1 MDDLYMYSRQDSLTP
16 TGYTAMET
24 RQDVRVRRSIS
35 ETSPEAALPPEPL
48 YRCMAPGP
56 VGFIRRGELDGL
68 IEALRTGAAS
78 ESPIALVGPEGFGK
92 TALAQAACWDPRV
105 RSAFPDGIL
114 WAAFSE
120 GLEAY
125 GRLARLREI
134 IRWWTR
140 SEPPAF
146 ATEAAAGAH
155 LSLLLAGRRVLLVID
170 GAASAMD
177 MTSFAGLPA
186 GVTLLA
192 TARDRAVLPADAM
205 EVAIG
210 SMATPEA
217 VELLRANLPRAFEGT
232 FQALARRLGNWP
244 LLLAIVNRQIR
255 EWNVRD
261 RSALESALREVVR
274 ALDIVGLDAGF
285 DREDPLAR
293 RSAVW
298 RAVAIALRSLVGSD
312 RDRLLDLAVFPAE
325 EDIPLAVV
333 RSLWGLG
340 AVEVRKLGKRL
351 RDLSLVS
358 LDPWAGTLR
367 LHAVVAG
374 FLLGR
379 RRGELSLL
387 HGRLLDACRPASGRW
402 ADLPTGEAYL
412 WRRLA
417 GHLLAAGRSEE
428 FRETLLDLSFL
439 RAKLEAT
446 DIHSLI
452 ADFGLGTGKDGDL
465 SLVREAL
472 RLSAGALAGDTAQL
486 APQLLGRLLD
496 RRERALQTLLN
507 AARGW
512 RETAWLKPQTASFVR
527 PGAAASQ
534 DAGAEAPA
542 TPRSKAPMAVYGFLA
557 VSADGPALRLWDLE
571 TSETLNSLEGHTA
584 GVTALALVGARHVLS
599 GARDKTLRLWDLSTG
614 RALRTFEGHKDWIS
628 ALAVVDANRA
638 LSGACDGTVRLWD
651 LETGETLRT
660 FEGHRHGI
668 TALALPDAHRVL
680 TAQRV
685 LSASQDGTLRLWNLE
700 TGKSLRTLTGH
711 TGWITALAILSAH
724 RAVSAALDGTLRL
737 WDLDRGEPLAVLH
750 LDAPVRTL
758 TAGPDGRTVSAAD
771 DAGRTHLL
779 ELVEPE

>member
-1 MDDLYMYSRQDSLTP
+1 MDELYMYSRQDSLTP
-16 TGYTAMET
+16 SGYNAIEP
-24 RQDVRVRRSIS
+24 RHDIRVRRSIS
-35 ETSPEAALPPEPL
+35 DSSPEAALPPEPI

-56 VGFIRRGELDGL
+56 VGFIRRGELDRL
-68 IEALRTGAAS
+68 IEALRTGAAG
-78 ESPIALVGPEGFGK
+78 EAPIALVGAEGFGK

-105 RSAFPDGIL
+105 RSAFPDGVL
-114 WAAFSE
+114 WASLGE
-120 GLEAY
+120 GLDVA
-125 GRLARLREI
+125 GRLARLREV
-134 IRWWTR
+134 IRWWSRT
-140 SEPPAF
+140 EPPAF
-146 ATEAAAGAH
+146 ATEGAANAH
-155 LSLLLAGRRVLLVID
+155 LSLILAGRRVLLVVD
-170 GAASAMD
+170 GAACAAD
-177 MTSFAGLPA
+177 FRSFEGLPA

-192 TARDRAVLPADAM
+192 TARDGAVLPADTRPI
-205 EVAIG
+205 AIG
-210 SMATPEA
+210 PMATPEA
-217 VELLRANLPRAFEGT
+217 VDLLRASLPRACDGT

-255 EWNVRD
+255 EWNVKD

-285 DREDPLAR
+285 DHEDPKAR
-293 RSAVW
+293 RAAIW
-298 RAVAIALRSLVGSD
+298 RAVAIALRSLGGHD

-333 RSLWGLG
+333 RNLWGLG
-340 AVEVRKLGKRL
+340 TIEARKLGKRL

-367 LHAVVAG
+367 LHAVVSG
-374 FLLGR
+374 FLVGR

-387 HGRLLDACRPASGRW
+387 QGRLLDACRPESGRW
-402 ADLPTGEAYL
+402 TDLPAGETYL
-412 WRRLA
+412 WRHLA
-417 GHLLAAGRSEE
+417 GHLLGAGRREE
-428 FRETLLDLSFL
+428 LRETLLDLSFL
-439 RAKLEAT
+439 GAKLEVMG
-446 DIHSLI
+446 IHSLI
-452 ADFGLGTGKDGDL
+452 ADFDLGTGKDADL

-472 RLSAGALAGDTAQL
+472 RLSAAALSGDPAQL

-496 RRERALQTLLN
+496 RRERALQPLLN

-527 PGAAASQ
+527 PGALASEEN
-534 DAGAEAPA
+534 GTGVPA
-542 TPRSKAPMAVYGFLA
+542 SPRSKTPMAVYGFLA

-571 TSETLNSLEGHTA
+571 TSETLNRLEGHTA
-584 GVTALALVGARHVLS
+584 GVTALALIGGRQALS

-614 RALRTFEGHKDWIS
+614 CVLRTFVGHKDWIS
-628 ALAVVDANRA
+628 AVTLVDSSRA
-638 LSGACDGTVRLWD
+638 LSGACDGTMRLWN
-651 LETGETLRT
+651 LETGETVRS
-660 FEGHRHGI
+660 FESHRHGV
-668 TALALPDAHRVL
+668 TALALADAY
-680 TAQRV
+680 RV
-685 LSASQDGTLRLWNLE
+685 LSASQDGTLRISNLE

-711 TGWITALAILSAH
+711 TGWVTAVAILSAH

-758 TAGPDGRTVSAAD
+758 TAGPDGRSVSAAD

>member
-1 MDDLYMYSRQDSLTP
+1 MDELYMYSRQDSLTP
-16 TGYTAMET
+16 SGYNAIEP

-35 ETSPEAALPPEPL
+35 DSSPEAALSPEPI

-56 VGFIRRGELDGL
+56 VGFIRRGELDRL
-68 IEALRTGAAS
+68 IEALRTGAAG
-78 ESPIALVGPEGFGK
+78 EAPIALVGSEGFGK

-105 RSAFPDGIL
+105 RSAFPDGVL
-114 WAAFSE
+114 WASLGD
-120 GLEAY
+120 GLEAS

-134 IRWWTR
+134 ICWWSRT
-140 SEPPAF
+140 EPPAF
-146 ATEAAAGAH
+146 ATERAASAH
-155 LSLLLAGRRVLLVID
+155 LSLLLAGRRILLVLD
-170 GAASAMD
+170 GAASTAD
-177 MTSFAGLPA
+177 LRAFEGLPA

-192 TARDRAVLPADAM
+192 TARDGAVLPADARPI
-205 EVAIG
+205 AIG
-210 SMATPEA
+210 PMATPEA
-217 VELLRANLPRAFEGT
+217 VELLRASLPRAFEGT

-255 EWNVRD
+255 EWNVKD

-298 RAVAIALRSLVGSD
+298 RAVTVALRSLGSSD
-312 RDRLLDLAVFPAE
+312 RDRLLDLSVFPAA

-340 AVEVRKLGKRL
+340 TIEARKLGKRL
-351 RDLSLVS
+351 RDLALVS
-358 LDPWAGTLR
+358 FDPWAGTLR
-367 LHAVVAG
+367 MHVVVSG

-387 HGRLLDACRPASGRW
+387 QGRLVDACRPESGRW
-402 ADLPTGEAYL
+402 ADLPAGETYL
-412 WRRLA
+412 WRHLA
-417 GHLLAAGRSEE
+417 GHLVGAGRREE
-428 FRETLLDLSFL
+428 LRETLLDFSFL
-439 RAKLEAT
+439 QAKLEVM
-446 DIHSLI
+446 DVHSLI
-452 ADFGLGTGKDGDL
+452 ADFDLAAGKDGDL

-472 RLSAGALAGDTAQL
+472 QLSAGALSSDPTQL

-496 RRERALQTLLN
+496 RRERGLQPLLN

-527 PGAAASQ
+527 PGASAFEEDGAVASS
-534 DAGAEAPA
+534 
-542 TPRSKAPMAVYGFLA
+542 TPRIKVPMAVYGFLA
-557 VSADGPALRLWDLE
+557 VSADGPALRVWDLE
-571 TSETLNSLEGHTA
+571 TSETLSRLEGHTA
-584 GVTALALVGARHVLS
+584 GVTALALVGGRRALS

-614 RALRTFEGHKDWIS
+614 LALRSFEGHKDWIS
-628 ALAVVDANRA
+628 AVTVVDDSRV
-638 LSGACDGTVRLWD
+638 LSGACDGTMRLWN
-651 LETGETLRT
+651 LETGETVRA
-660 FEGHRHGI
+660 FESHRHGV
-668 TALALPDAHRVL
+668 TALSLADAH
-680 TAQRV
+680 RV
-685 LSASQDGTLRLWNLE
+685 LSASQDGTLRLSNLE

-711 TGWITALAILSAH
+711 TGWVTAVVVLSAH

-758 TAGPDGRTVSAAD
+758 TAGPDGRTVSASD

>member
-1 MDDLYMYSRQDSLTP
+1 MDELYMYSRQDTLTP
-16 TGYTAMET
+16 SGYNAIEP
-24 RQDVRVRRSIS
+24 RQDIRIRRSIS
-35 ETSPEAALPPEPL
+35 ESSPEAAPPEPI

-56 VGFIRRGELDGL
+56 VGFIRRGELDRL
-68 IEALRTGAAS
+68 IEALGAGAAG
-78 ESPIALVGPEGFGK
+78 EAPIALVGAEGFGK

-105 RSAFPDGIL
+105 RSAFPDGVL
-114 WAAFSE
+114 WASLGE
-120 GLEAY
+120 GLDSA
-125 GRLARLREI
+125 GRLARLREV
-134 IRWWTR
+134 IRWWSR
-140 SEPPAF
+140 VEPPAF
-146 ATEAAAGAH
+146 ATERAAGAH
-155 LSLLLAGRRVLLVID
+155 LSLLLTGRRILLVVD
-170 GAASAMD
+170 GASCAAD
-177 MTSFAGLPA
+177 LRSFEGLPA
-186 GVTLLA
+186 GVTLL
-192 TARDRAVLPADAM
+192 TTTRDAGTLPADAKPI
-205 EVAIG
+205 AIG
-210 SMATPEA
+210 PMATPEA
-217 VELLRANLPRAFEGT
+217 VDLLRASLPRAFDGT

-255 EWNVRD
+255 EWNVKD

-285 DREDPLAR
+285 DREDPQAR

-298 RAVAIALRSLVGSD
+298 RAVAIALRSLGGSD

-333 RSLWGLG
+333 RNLWGLG
-340 AVEVRKLGKRL
+340 TIEARKLGKRL

-367 LHAVVAG
+367 LHAVVGG

-387 HGRLLDACRPASGRW
+387 QGRLLDACRPESGRW
-402 ADLPTGEAYL
+402 TDLPEGETYL
-412 WRRLA
+412 WRHLA
-417 GHLLAAGRSEE
+417 GHLLAAGRREE
-428 FRETLLDLSFL
+428 LRETLLDLSFL
-439 RAKLEAT
+439 RAKLEVT
-446 DIHSLI
+446 GIHSLI
-452 ADFGLGTGKDGDL
+452 ADFDLATGKDADL

-472 RLSAGALAGDTAQL
+472 RLSAGALSGDPAQL

-496 RRERALQTLLN
+496 RRERALQPLLS
-507 AARGW
+507 AARAW

-527 PGAAASQ
+527 PGASASEE
-534 DAGAEAPA
+534 DGAVAPA

-557 VSADGPALRLWDLE
+557 VSADGPALRVWDLE
-571 TSETLNSLEGHTA
+571 TSETLNRLEGHTA
-584 GVTALALVGARHVLS
+584 GVTALALVNGRQALS

-614 RALRTFEGHKDWIS
+614 NAIRTFEGHGDWIS
-628 ALAVVDANRA
+628 AVTVVDDTRA
-638 LSGACDGTVRLWD
+638 LSGACDGTMRLWN
-651 LETGETLRT
+651 LETGETVRA
-660 FEGHRHGI
+660 FESHRHGV
-668 TALALPDAHRVL
+668 TALSLADSHRI
-680 TAQRV
+680 
-685 LSASQDGTLRLWNLE
+685 LSASQDGTLRLSNLE

-711 TGWITALAILSAH
+711 TGWVTAMAVLNPH

-758 TAGPDGRTVSAAD
+758 TAGPDGRTVSAGD